1 MKRKVVGTVLSLSL
15 ALGAFTMYHSESV
28 VHAESLSSIKKKQ
41 QENAKKAKE
50 SQAKLDK
57 NKSSQAAIEAEVARI
72 DKLSSE
78 TDLKVQAKQTDIKET
93 KEEIDVLKGEIAVVQ
108 KRIDKRDALLKE
120 RVNSMYESG
129 GAVSYLEVVLGSK
142 DFGDFL
148 DRVLALNMIAEQDR
162 QLLEEQK
169 KDKELLE
176 KKMADVEKKLVNL
189 QNAMKELQVLQQ
201 QLKAQM
207 DEKTRLMASLKKEE
221 DSLHAEAHK
230 IENEGALLKSQED
243 AFRAEQA
250 RAAAR
255 EKAARES
262 SSSGGSAPS
271 MGPVSGNGMIIKPA
285 AGRIT
290 SGFGNRSSGM
300 HEGID
305 IAQGG
310 TVPIYAAADGTVI
323 RSEYSSSYGNVV
335 YISHSIGGQQWTTVY
350 AHMSSRAV
358 SGGSVSKGQF
368 LGNMGNT
375 GHSFGQHLHFELHKG
390 PWNAGKTNAVNPAA
404 YW

>member
-1 MKRKVVGTVLSLSL
+1 MKSKVVGTVLSLSL
-15 ALGAFTMYHSESV
+15 ALSAFTVYHSESV

-41 QENAKKAKE
+41 QENAKKAKDSKSKLEANKE
-50 SQAKLDK
+50 SQASLETE
-57 NKSSQAAIEAEVARI
+57 ITRI
-72 DKLSSE
+72 DKLSSD
-78 TDLKVQAKQTDIKET
+78 TDAKIEKKQADIKQTKTEIATLKE
-93 KEEIDVLKGEIAVVQ
+93 EIAVVQ
-108 KRIDKRDALLKE
+108 KRIDKRDKLLKE

-162 QLLEEQK
+162 ELLEEQK

-176 KKMADVEKKLVNL
+176 DKMASVETKLSNL
-189 QNAMKELQVLQQ
+189 QKAMKDLQVLKE

-207 DEKTRLMASLKKEE
+207 AEKDRLMASLQKEQGHLE
-221 DSLHAEAHK
+221 AEMHK
-230 IENEGALLKSQED
+230 IENEAEILKSQEE
-243 AFRAEQA
+243 AFKREQERARQQE
-250 RAAAR
+250 AAR
-255 EKAARES
+255 RSSGGGS
-262 SSSGGSAPS
+262 SSSAP
-271 MGPVSGNGMIIKPA
+271 VIGNGMIIKPA
-285 AGRIT
+285 AGAIT
-290 SGFGNRSSGM
+290 SPFGNRSSGM

-323 RSEYSSSYGNVV
+323 RAEYSSSYGNVV
-335 YISHSIGGQQWTTVY
+335 YISHSIAGQQWTTVY
-350 AHMSSRAV
+350 AHMSGTPLV
-358 SGGSVSKGQF
+358 STGQSVSKGTK

-375 GHSFGQHLHFELHKG
+375 GRSHGQHLHFELHKG

>member
-1 MKRKVVGTVLSLSL
+1 MKSKVVGTVLSLSL
-15 ALGAFTMYHSESV
+15 ALSAFTVYHSESV

-41 QENAKKAKE
+41 QENAKKAKD
-50 SQAKLDK
+50 SKAKLEE
-57 NKSSQAAIEAEVARI
+57 NKSSQAALEAEVERLDKLTTATDEKIIQKQAEIQETKNEIAQLKEEITVVQARI
-72 DKLSSE
+72 DE
-78 TDLKVQAKQTDIKET
+78 
-93 KEEIDVLKGEIAVVQ
+93 
-108 KRIDKRDALLKE
+108 RDKLLKE

-176 KKMADVEKKLVNL
+176 NKMASVEQKLSNL
-189 QNAMKELQVLQQ
+189 QNAMKDLQKLQK

-207 DEKTRLMASLKKEE
+207 AEKDRLMASLQSEE
-221 DSLHAEAHK
+221 EELHKEAHK
-230 IENEGALLKSQED
+230 IENEGAILKAQEE

-255 EKAARES
+255 EKARK

-271 MGPVSGNGMIIKPA
+271 MVPVSGNGIIIKPA
-285 AGRIT
+285 AGAIT

-323 RSEYSSSYGNVV
+323 KSEYSPSYGNVV

-375 GHSFGQHLHFELHKG
+375 GRSSGQHLHFELHKG

>member
-1 MKRKVVGTVLSLSL
+1 MKRKVVGAVLSLSL
-15 ALGAFTMYHSESV
+15 ALSAFTVYHSESV

-50 SQAKLDK
+50 SQAKLDA
-57 NKSSQAAIEAEVARI
+57 NKTSQAALEKEIARI
-72 DKLSSE
+72 DQLSSE
-78 TDLKVQAKQTDIKET
+78 TDLKVQAKQTEIKET
-93 KEEIDVLKGEIAVVQ
+93 KEEINVLKGEIAVVQ
-108 KRIDKRDALLKE
+108 KRIDERDKLLKE

-176 KKMADVEKKLVNL
+176 VKMASVEKKLNNL
-189 QNAMKELQVLQQ
+189 QSAMQELQKLQQ

-207 DEKTRLMASLKKEE
+207 AEKDRLMSSLQKEE
-221 DSLHAEAHK
+221 EHLHAEAHK
-230 IENEGALLKSQED
+230 IENEGALLKAQED

-262 SSSGGSAPS
+262 SGSAPS

-285 AGRIT
+285 AGRIS

-305 IAQGG
+305 IAQAG

-323 RSEYSSSYGNVV
+323 KSEYSSSYGNVV

-358 SGGSVSKGQF
+358 QGGSVSKGQF

>member
-15 ALGAFTMYHSESV
+15 ALGAFTVYHSESV
-28 VHAESLSSIKKKQ
+28 VNAESLSSIKKKQ
-41 QENAKKAKE
+41 QENAKKALDSK
-50 SQAKLDK
+50 AKLDA
-57 NKSSQAAIEAEVARI
+57 NKSSQAAVEKEIERI
-72 DKLSSE
+72 DMLSSE
-78 TDLKVQAKQTDIKET
+78 TDMKVQEKQAEIKKT
-93 KEEIDVLKGEIAVVQ
+93 KDEIAQLKSEIAVVQ
-108 KRIDKRDALLKE
+108 KRIDERDKLLKE

-176 KKMADVEKKLVNL
+176 EKMAAVEKKLINL
-189 QNAMKELQVLQQ
+189 QKAMQDLQKLQQ

-207 DEKTRLMASLKKEE
+207 TEKARLMASLEKEE
-221 DSLHAEAHK
+221 EQLHAEAHK
-230 IENEGALLKSQED
+230 IENEGALLKAQED

-255 EKAARES
+255 EKAARE

-285 AGRIT
+285 AGRVS
-290 SGFGNRSSGM
+290 SGFGMRSSGM

-323 RSEYSSSYGNVV
+323 KSEYSSSYGNVV

>member
-1 MKRKVVGTVLSLSL
+1 MKSKVVGTVLSFSL
-15 ALGAFTMYHSESV
+15 ALSAFTVYHSESV

-41 QENAKKAKE
+41 QENAKKAKD
-50 SQAKLDK
+50 SKAKLEE
-57 NKSSQAAIEAEVARI
+57 NKSSQAALEAEVERL
-72 DKLSSE
+72 DKLTTA
-78 TDLKVQAKQTDIKET
+78 TDEKVIQKQAEIKQT
-93 KEEIDVLKGEIAVVQ
+93 KEEIAQLKVEIGEVQ
-108 KRIDKRDALLKE
+108 KRIDKRDKLLKE

-176 KKMADVEKKLVNL
+176 KKMASVEKKLNNL
-189 QNAMKELQVLQQ
+189 QNAMKELQQLQQ

-207 DEKTRLMASLKKEE
+207 AEKDRLMASLQSEE
-221 DSLHAEAHK
+221 EELHKEAHK
-230 IENEGALLKSQED
+230 IENEGALLKAQEE

-255 EKAARES
+255 EKARQ
-262 SSSGGSAPS
+262 SSSGGSSPS

-285 AGRIT
+285 AGAVS
-290 SGFGNRSSGM
+290 SGFGMRSSGM

-305 IAQGG
+305 IAKGG

-323 RSEYSSSYGNVV
+323 KSEYSPSYGNVV

-375 GHSFGQHLHFELHKG
+375 GRSSGQHLHFELHKG

>member
-1 MKRKVVGTVLSLSL
+1 MKSKVFGTVLSLSL
-15 ALGAFTMYHSESV
+15 ALSAFTVYHSESV

-41 QENAKKAKE
+41 QENAKKAKD
-50 SQAKLDK
+50 SKSKLEE
-57 NKSSQAAIEAEVARI
+57 NKSSQAALEAEVERL
-72 DKLSSE
+72 DKLTTA
-78 TDLKVQAKQTDIKET
+78 TDEKIIQKQADIKET
-93 KEEIDVLKGEIAVVQ
+93 KEEIAQLKAEITVVQ
-108 KRIDKRDALLKE
+108 KRIDERDKLLKE

-176 KKMADVEKKLVNL
+176 NKMASVEKKLSNL
-189 QNAMKELQVLQQ
+189 QNAMKDLQKLQK
-201 QLKAQM
+201 QLRAQM
-207 DEKTRLMASLKKEE
+207 AEKDRLMASLQSEE
-221 DSLHAEAHK
+221 EELHKEAHK
-230 IENEGALLKSQED
+230 IENEGAILKAQEE

-255 EKAARES
+255 EKARK

-285 AGRIT
+285 AGAVT
-290 SGFGNRSSGM
+290 SGFGMRSSGM

-323 RSEYSSSYGNVV
+323 KSEYSSSYGNVV

-375 GHSFGQHLHFELHKG
+375 GRSSGQHLHFELHKG

>member
-1 MKRKVVGTVLSLSL
+1 MKSKVVGTVLSLSL
-15 ALGAFTMYHSESV
+15 ALSAFTVYHSESV

-41 QENAKKAKE
+41 QENAKKAKDSKSKLEANKE
-50 SQAKLDK
+50 SQASLETE
-57 NKSSQAAIEAEVARI
+57 ITRI
-72 DKLSSE
+72 DKLSSD
-78 TDLKVQAKQTDIKET
+78 TDAKIEKKQADIKQTKTEIATLKE
-93 KEEIDVLKGEIAVVQ
+93 EIAVVQ
-108 KRIDKRDALLKE
+108 KRIDKRDKLLKE

-162 QLLEEQK
+162 ELLEEQK

-176 KKMADVEKKLVNL
+176 EKMASVEKKLSNL
-189 QNAMKELQVLQQ
+189 QKAMKDLQVLKE

-207 DEKTRLMASLKKEE
+207 AEKDRLMASLQKEQGHLE
-221 DSLHAEAHK
+221 AEMHK
-230 IENEGALLKSQED
+230 IENEAEILKSQEE
-243 AFRAEQA
+243 AFKREQERARQQE
-250 RAAAR
+250 AAR
-255 EKAARES
+255 R
-262 SSSGGSAPS
+262 SSGGAASSAP
-271 MGPVSGNGMIIKPA
+271 VIGNGMIIKPA
-285 AGRIT
+285 AGAIT
-290 SGFGNRSSGM
+290 SPFGNRSSGM

-323 RSEYSSSYGNVV
+323 RAEYSSSYGNVV
-335 YISHSIGGQQWTTVY
+335 YISHSIAGQQWTTVY
-350 AHMSSRAV
+350 AHMSGTPLV
-358 SGGSVSKGQF
+358 SPGQSVSKGTK

-375 GHSFGQHLHFELHKG
+375 GRSHGQHLHFELHKG

>member
-1 MKRKVVGTVLSLSL
+1 MKSKVVGTVLSLSL
-15 ALGAFTMYHSESV
+15 ALSAFTVYHSESV

-41 QENAKKAKE
+41 QENAKKAKD
-50 SQAKLDK
+50 SQSKLDA
-57 NKSSQAAIEAEVARI
+57 NKSNQASLESEIARI
-72 DKLSSE
+72 DKLSTS
-78 TDLKVQAKQTDIKET
+78 TDQKIEQKQADIKKT
-93 KEEIDVLKGEIAVVQ
+93 KGEIAQLKEEIAVVQ
-108 KRIDKRDALLKE
+108 KRIDKRDKLLKE

-162 QLLEEQK
+162 ELLEEQK

-176 KKMADVEKKLVNL
+176 EKMASVEKKLSNL
-189 QNAMKELQVLQQ
+189 QHAMKDLQVLQQ
-201 QLKAQM
+201 QLNAQM
-207 DEKTRLMASLKKEE
+207 AEKDRLMASLQKEQGHLE
-221 DSLHAEAHK
+221 AEMHK
-230 IENEGALLKSQED
+230 IENEAEILKSQEE
-243 AFRAEQA
+243 AFKREQERARQRE
-250 RAAAR
+250 AA
-255 EKAARES
+255 KQ
-262 SSSGGSAPS
+262 SSGGGSSSAP
-271 MGPVSGNGMIIKPA
+271 VIGNGMIIKPA
-285 AGRIT
+285 AGRVS
-290 SGFGNRSSGM
+290 SGFGMRSSGM

-323 RSEYSSSYGNVV
+323 RAEYSDSYGNVV
-335 YISHSIGGQQWTTVY
+335 YISHSIQGQQWTTVY
-350 AHMSSRAV
+350 AHLSSLSV
-358 SGGSVSKGQF
+358 STGQSVSKGTK

-375 GHSFGQHLHFELHKG
+375 GRSHGQHLHFELHKG

>member
-1 MKRKVVGTVLSLSL
+1 MKRKVFGTVLSLSL
-15 ALGAFTMYHSESV
+15 ALSAFSVYNSESV
-28 VHAESLSSIKKKQ
+28 VRAESLSSIKKKQ
-41 QENAKKAKE
+41 QENAKKAEQSK
-50 SQAKLDK
+50 SKLQE
-57 NKSSQAAIEAEVARI
+57 NKSSQAALEKEITRI
-72 DKLSSE
+72 DTLTSE
-78 TDLKVQAKQTDIKET
+78 TDTKITKKQADIGETKKEIT
-93 KEEIDVLKGEIAVVQ
+93 VLKEEIIEVE
-108 KRIDKRDALLKE
+108 KRIAKRDQLLKE

-176 KKMADVEKKLVNL
+176 EKMAAVENKLSSL
-189 QNAMKELQVLQQ
+189 QKAMQDLQKLQQ
-201 QLKAQM
+201 NLKAQM
-207 DEKTRLMASLKKEE
+207 AEKDRLMESLEE
-221 DSLHAEAHK
+221 EEEHIHEEMHK
-230 IENEGALLKSQED
+230 IENEGAILKAQEE

-255 EKAARES
+255 EKAAREAAAS
-262 SSSGGSAPS
+262 RGSAPS

-285 AGRIT
+285 AGYV
-290 SGFGNRSSGM
+290 SSGYGMREGGM
-300 HEGID
+300 HQGVD
-305 IAQGG
+305 IAKGG

-323 RSEYSSSYGNVV
+323 KSEYSPSYGNVI

-350 AHMSSRAV
+350 AHLSSRAV
-358 SGGSVSKGQF
+358 QGGSVSKGQF

-375 GHSFGQHLHFELHKG
+375 GASHGQHLHFELHKG

>member
-1 MKRKVVGTVLSLSL
+1 MKSKVFGTVLSLSL
-15 ALGAFTMYHSESV
+15 ALSAFTVYHSESV

-41 QENAKKAKE
+41 QENAKKAKD
-50 SQAKLDK
+50 SQSRLDA
-57 NKSSQAAIEAEVARI
+57 NKGDQAALETEIARI
-72 DKLSSE
+72 DKLTSE
-78 TDLKVQAKQTDIKET
+78 TDTKIMKKQADIKET
-93 KEEIDVLKGEIAVVQ
+93 KEEILQLKGEIEVVQ
-108 KRIDKRDALLKE
+108 KRIDERNKLLKD
-120 RVNSMYESG
+120 RVNYMYESG

-176 KKMADVEKKLVNL
+176 AKMASVEKKLSNL
-189 QNAMKELQVLQQ
+189 QKAMKDLQVLQK

-207 DEKTRLMASLKKEE
+207 AEKDRLMASLESEE
-221 DSLHAEAHK
+221 EKLHQEAHK
-230 IENEGALLKSQED
+230 IENEGAILKAQEE

-255 EKAARES
+255 EKARKAS
-262 SSSGGSAPS
+262 SGGGSAPS

-285 AGRIT
+285 AGAIT
-290 SGFGNRSSGM
+290 SPFGNRSSGM

-323 RSEYSSSYGNVV
+323 KSEYSSSYGNVV

-375 GHSFGQHLHFELHKG
+375 GRSHGQHLHFELHKG

>member
-1 MKRKVVGTVLSLSL
+1 MKRKVFGTVLSLSL
-15 ALGAFTMYHSESV
+15 ALSAFTVYHSESV

-41 QENAKKAKE
+41 QENAKKAKD
-50 SQAKLDK
+50 SKSKLDA
-57 NKSSQAAIEAEVARI
+57 NKSSQASLETEIARI
-72 DKLSSE
+72 DKLSSD
-78 TDLKVQAKQTDIKET
+78 TDQKIEQKQADIKKT
-93 KEEIDVLKGEIAVVQ
+93 KDEIAQLKDEIAVVQ
-108 KRIDKRDALLKE
+108 KRIDERDKLLKE

-176 KKMADVEKKLVNL
+176 TKMASVEKKLSNL
-189 QNAMKELQVLQQ
+189 QNAMKDLQKLQQ

-207 DEKTRLMASLKKEE
+207 AEKDRLMASLVKEQGALE
-221 DSLHAEAHK
+221 AEMHK
-230 IENEGALLKSQED
+230 IENEAEILKSQEE
-243 AFRAEQA
+243 AFKREQERARQRE
-250 RAAAR
+250 AAKR
-255 EKAARES
+255 
-262 SSSGGSAPS
+262 SSGGGSSSAP
-271 MGPVSGNGMIIKPA
+271 VIGNGMIIKPA

-290 SGFGNRSSGM
+290 SGFGMRSSGM

-323 RSEYSSSYGNVV
+323 RAEYSSSYGNVV
-335 YISHSIGGQQWTTVY
+335 YISHSIAGQQWTTVY
-350 AHMSSRAV
+350 AHMSSLSV
-358 SGGSVSKGQF
+358 SSGQSVSKGTK

-375 GHSFGQHLHFELHKG
+375 GRSHGQHLHFELHKG

>member
-1 MKRKVVGTVLSLSL
+1 MKSKVVGTVLSLSL
-15 ALGAFTMYHSESV
+15 ALSAFTVYHSESV

-41 QENAKKAKE
+41 QENAKKAKD
-50 SQAKLDK
+50 SQSKLDA
-57 NKSSQAAIEAEVARI
+57 NKSNQASLETEIARI
-72 DKLSSE
+72 DKLSTS
-78 TDLKVQAKQTDIKET
+78 TDQKIELKQADIKKT
-93 KEEIDVLKGEIAVVQ
+93 KGEIAQLKEEIAVVQ
-108 KRIDKRDALLKE
+108 KRIDKRDKLLKE

-162 QLLEEQK
+162 ELLEEQK

-176 KKMADVEKKLVNL
+176 EKMASVEKKLSNL
-189 QNAMKELQVLQQ
+189 QHAMKDLQVLQQ
-201 QLKAQM
+201 QLNAQM
-207 DEKTRLMASLKKEE
+207 AEKDRLMASLQKEQGHLE
-221 DSLHAEAHK
+221 AEMHK
-230 IENEGALLKSQED
+230 IENEAEILKSQEE
-243 AFRAEQA
+243 AFKREQERARQRE
-250 RAAAR
+250 AA
-255 EKAARES
+255 KQ
-262 SSSGGSAPS
+262 SSGGGSSSAP
-271 MGPVSGNGMIIKPA
+271 VIGNGMIIKPA
-285 AGRIT
+285 AGRVS
-290 SGFGNRSSGM
+290 SGFGMRSSGM

-323 RSEYSSSYGNVV
+323 RAEYSDSYGNVV
-335 YISHSIGGQQWTTVY
+335 YISHSIQGQQWTTVY
-350 AHMSSRAV
+350 AHLSSLSV
-358 SGGSVSKGQF
+358 STGQSVSKGTK

-375 GHSFGQHLHFELHKG
+375 GRSHGQHLHFELHKG

>member
-1 MKRKVVGTVLSLSL
+1 MKSKVFGTVLSLSL
-15 ALGAFTMYHSESV
+15 ALSAFTVYHSESV

-41 QENAKKAKE
+41 QENAKKAKD
-50 SQAKLDK
+50 SQSKLDA
-57 NKSSQAAIEAEVARI
+57 NKSSQDALESEIERI

-78 TDLKVQAKQTDIKET
+78 TDAKVQAKQAEIQET
-93 KEEIDVLKGEIAVVQ
+93 KNEIAQLKEEIAVVQ
-108 KRIDKRDALLKE
+108 ARIDERDKLLKE

-176 KKMADVEKKLVNL
+176 KKMAAVEKKLSNL
-189 QNAMKELQVLQQ
+189 QQAMKDFQKLQQ

-207 DEKTRLMASLKKEE
+207 AEKDRLMSSLQKEE
-221 DSLHAEAHK
+221 EALHEEAHK
-230 IENEGALLKSQED
+230 IENEAAILKAQED

-255 EKAARES
+255 EKAARQS
-262 SSSGGSAPS
+262 SSAPS
-271 MGPVSGNGMIIKPA
+271 RGPVSGNGMIIKPA
-285 AGRIT
+285 AGAVT
-290 SGFGNRSSGM
+290 SGFGMRSSGM

-323 RSEYSSSYGNVV
+323 KSEYSSSYGNVV
-335 YISHSIGGQQWTTVY
+335 YISHFIGGQQWTTVY

-358 SGGSVSKGQF
+358 QGGSVSKGQF